1 MASPYPSAQ
10 TARDQ
15 SGTGAQDR
23 VTFDNLLRRELKVA
37 DPSDAKQVAQALIA
51 RYKNDPRT
59 QAMDQEARGLPFAM
73 APSYQALAPSA
84 PIASDGEWLQANDD
98 VERDL
103 KELTNSV
110 ELKDTSLELAGWTQG
125 IRSALSEG
133 IAAARYGLD
142 PRQRDK
148 VFGIRAQLRD
158 YARLARLL
166 GALTQASNGPY
177 RQLARSLDE
186 TSGVLLVRLGESLAT
201 SGYGGRFLLQAP
213 FSELQVRRDACIY
226 SLRSLTG
233 SAQEAYGQNEWP
245 RGLDAYRRLFQLLE
259 EQGQGDLRSLL
270 VENELSRIM
279 DDLIQRTSQGTPEGL
294 RAVGATA
301 QIDLARFRRLV
312 LIGRASVNPSS
323 PALASFLE
331 ALQLFVDAFT
341 AAGGSRLLRIARPP
355 ILLYGLYGA
364 QGVTLADRRL
374 IDLITVRTALAE
386 LADCFMDC
394 TCTNEDVERQV
405 ILDKSLYSLDR
416 AVDLY
421 ALGRNEFES
430 PECRASAHA
439 YVLLAAWGQLQLG
452 ADLAGNNF
460 EATQNRVGILDLLLQ
475 GVRALAPLLPAAG
488 WAPLSPPFMAH
499 RNILLREQELA
510 LQRQIE
516 ISWGPMLLGM
526 STGCIRLEAI
536 FAESGVTPVAK
547 DFIKIKKDGNDDQVK
562 AAGLRV
568 IGSGGALGTLN
579 QSAIFINRHRP
590 LVLPAPPAPADPDP
604 TAALREFLGIGHGIH
619 HFHDDPIRIPPHFET
634 SLNELVN
641 NTDELDQHAGD
652 A

>member
-1 MASPYPSAQ
+1 M
-10 TARDQ
+10 ARDN
-15 SGTGAQDR
+15 SGFGAPDR
-23 VTFDNLLRRELKVA
+23 VSFDNLLRRELKVA
-37 DPSDAKQVAQALIA
+37 DPSDAKQVAEALMN
-51 RYKNDPRT
+51 RYKNDPRA
-59 QAMDQEARGLPFAM
+59 QAMTQEARGLPFAM
-73 APSYQALAPSA
+73 APSYQPLSASA
-84 PIASDGEWLQANDD
+84 PIASDGEWQQASDD

-110 ELKDTSLELAGWTQG
+110 ELKDTTLELAGWAHG
-125 IRSALSEG
+125 IRSALGEG
-133 IAAARYGLD
+133 IAAARFGLD

-158 YARLARLL
+158 YGRLARLL
-166 GALTQASNGPY
+166 GALTQASNGPF
-177 RQLARSLDE
+177 RQLARSLDA
-186 TSGVLLVRLGESLAT
+186 TAGVLLVRLGESLAV
-201 SGYGGRFLLQAP
+201 SGYAGRFLLQAP

-226 SLRSLTG
+226 ALRSLTG

-259 EQGQGDLRSLL
+259 DQGQGDLRSLL

-294 RAVGATA
+294 RAAGATA

-364 QGVTLADRRL
+364 QAVTLADRRL
-374 IDLITVRTALAE
+374 LELITVRTALAE

-394 TCTNEDVERQV
+394 TCTTEDVERQIV
-405 ILDKSLYSLDR
+405 LDKSLYSMDR
-416 AVDLY
+416 AIDLY
-421 ALGRNEFES
+421 ALGRSDFEA

-439 YVLLAAWGQLQLG
+439 YVLLAAWGTLQLG
-452 ADLAGNNF
+452 TDLGGDNF
-460 EATQNRVGILDLLLQ
+460 EATQNRAGILDVLLQ
-475 GVRALAPLLPAAG
+475 GARALAPLVDAPG
-488 WAPLSPPFMAH
+488 WGPISPPFIAPSNV
-499 RNILLREQELA
+499 RLREQELA

-516 ISWGPMLLGM
+516 ISWEPMLLGM
-526 STGCIRLEAI
+526 STGCVRLESI
-536 FAESGVTPVAK
+536 FAESGIHPAGINKT
-547 DFIKIKKDGNDDQVK
+547 K
-562 AAGLRV
+562 ANGEDADLHLL
-568 IGSGGALGTLN
+568 GSGGALGTVN
-579 QSAIFINRHRP
+579 QSALFMNRKNTLEVPELPPRP
-590 LVLPAPPAPADPDP
+590 KDDDLKQFHDELVEL
-604 TAALREFLGIGHGIH
+604 LGIGHGLH
-619 HFHDDPIRIPPHFET
+619 RFREDPIRIPPHFET

-641 NTDELDQHAGD
+641 NTDELDQHMD
-652 A
+652 ER

>member
-1 MASPYPSAQ
+1 M
-10 TARDQ
+10 ARDN
-15 SGTGAQDR
+15 SGTGAADR
-23 VTFDNLLRRELKVA
+23 VSFDNLLRRELKVA
-37 DPSDAKQVAQALIA
+37 DPSDAKQVAQALMT
-51 RYKNDPRT
+51 RYKNDPRAK
-59 QAMDQEARGLPFAM
+59 AMDQEARGLPFAM
-73 APSYQALAPSA
+73 SPGYQPMSPAA
-84 PIASDGEWLQANDD
+84 PIASDNEWQQANDD

-103 KELTNSV
+103 RELTTSV
-110 ELKDTSLELAGWTQG
+110 ELKDTSLELAGWAHG
-125 IRSALSEG
+125 IRSALNEG
-133 IAAARYGLD
+133 IGAARFGLD

-158 YARLARLL
+158 YGRLARLL
-166 GALTQASNGPY
+166 GALTQASNGPF
-177 RQLARSLDE
+177 RQLARSLDA

-201 SGYGGRFLLQAP
+201 SGYAGRFLLQAP

-259 EQGQGDLRSLL
+259 DQGQGDLRSLL
-270 VENELSRIM
+270 VETELSRIM

-301 QIDLARFRRLV
+301 QVDLARFRRLV
-312 LIGRASVNPSS
+312 LIGRGSVNPSS

-374 IDLITVRTALAE
+374 LELITVRTALAE
-386 LADCFMDC
+386 LSDCFMDC
-394 TCTNEDVERQV
+394 TCTTDDVERQI

-416 AVDLY
+416 AIDLY
-421 ALGRNEFES
+421 ALGRSEFES

-439 YVLLAAWGQLQLG
+439 YVLLAAWGTLQLG
-452 ADLAGNNF
+452 SDLGGNNF
-460 EATQNRVGILDLLLQ
+460 EATENRAGILELLLQ
-475 GVRALAPLLPAAG
+475 GARALAPLTNAPG
-488 WAPLSPPFMAH
+488 WAPLSPPFTTQ
-499 RNILLREQELA
+499 RNLLLREQELA
-510 LQRQIE
+510 LQRQVE
-516 ISWGPMLLGM
+516 NSWGPMLLGL
-526 STGCIRLEAI
+526 STGCVRLEAI
-536 FAESGVTPVAK
+536 FAESGIRHAGINKTK
-547 DFIKIKKDGNDDQVK
+547 DKGTDAD
-562 AAGLRV
+562 LHV

-579 QSAIFINRHRP
+579 QSAIFMNRRRTIDLTRLH
-590 LVLPAPPAPADPDP
+590 DP
-604 TAALREFLGIGHGIH
+604 TEEQGHAFEGDLQEILGIGHGLH
-619 HFHDDPIRIPPHFET
+619 QFREDPIRIPPHFET

-641 NTDELDQHAGD
+641 NTDEQDQHIED
-652 A
+652 T